1 MNQWQRELA
10 ASAIFAITYVLI
22 SGRQL
27 KVLPLNRPAAALLGA
42 VLMVATGVM
51 TPERAYR
58 AINYDTLVLLL
69 GMMLISAYLYLA
81 HFFEWAAELLL
92 NFSRTPARLL
102 LYVTLTS
109 GILSALLVNDT
120 ICLMLTP
127 LVVAVIRRGKLP
139 LLPFLIALA
148 TSANIGSAATLV
160 GNPQNMIIGH
170 FSHISFPEF
179 SRSLLPAAVI
189 GLAINFFILRFGFRK
204 VLRQTA
210 IDRSAHVVPKLE
222 RGLFALVC
230 IVLVSIFAGFLA
242 GLNLAWTAMAG
253 AVLVMVLARR
263 DTHNVL
269 KLVDWHLL
277 LFFAALFIVVDG
289 LSDTGLPDEIYSRLQ
304 PIFASSM
311 PAQAW
316 NLTWF
321 SVVGSNI
328 FSNVPFVLVAGNWI
342 ARFTDPALMW
352 KVLALATT
360 FAGNL
365 TIIGSVANMIVVE
378 SARDHVQIGFWD
390 YARYGIPITILT
402 TASGV
407 AYLFCAKKSL
417 RRASMRRWHGN
428 IVNRSKPVLRRR
440 NFVWGCRTVHNERYP
455 MMGERKCRPVEQLVR
470 SSYFEPRQNPHATP
484 AYR

>member
-1 MNQWQRELA
+1 VNHWQHELIA
-10 ASAIFAITYVLI
+10 GAIFAITYVLI

-27 KVLPLNRPAAALLGA
+27 KILPLNRPAAALLGA
-42 VLMVATGVM
+42 VLMIATGVM

-69 GMMLISAYLYLA
+69 GMMLISAYLDLA
-81 HFFEWAAELLL
+81 HFFEWAAELVL
-92 NFSRTPARLL
+92 NFSRTPVHLL

-139 LLPFLIALA
+139 LLPYLVALA
-148 TSANIGSAATLV
+148 TSANIGSVATLV

-179 SRSLLPAAVI
+179 SRSLLPAAAV

-204 VLRQTA
+204 ILRVTA
-210 IDRSAHVVPKLE
+210 IDRADYPAPKLE
-222 RGLFALVC
+222 SGLFALVC
-230 IVLVSIFAGFLA
+230 VVLVSIFGGFLA

-253 AVLVMVLARR
+253 AALVMVLARR
-263 DTHNVL
+263 DTHGVL

-289 LSDTGLPDEIYSRLQ
+289 LSDTGLPAAIYSRLQ
-304 PIFASSM
+304 PIFGSSA

-321 SVVGSNI
+321 SVVGSNV

-342 ARFTDPALMW
+342 ARFAEPALMW
-352 KVLALATT
+352 KVLALSTT
-360 FAGNL
+360 FGGNL
-365 TIIGSVANMIVVE
+365 TIVGSVANMIVVE
-378 SARDHVQIGFWD
+378 SARDHIQVGFWD
-390 YARYGIPITILT
+390 YARFGIPITILT
-402 TASGV
+402 TAAGV
-407 AYLFCAKKSL
+407 TVLL
-417 RRASMRRWHGN
+417 
-428 IVNRSKPVLRRR
+428 VLR
-440 NFVWGCRTVHNERYP
+440 
-455 MMGERKCRPVEQLVR
+455 
-470 SSYFEPRQNPHATP
+470 
-484 AYR
+484 

>member
-1 MNQWQRELA
+1 MNHWQQELIA
-10 ASAIFAITYVLI
+10 GAIFAITYVLI

-27 KVLPLNRPAAALLGA
+27 KILPLNRPAAALLGA
-42 VLMVATGVM
+42 VLMIATGVM

-69 GMMLISAYLYLA
+69 GMMLISAYLDLA
-81 HFFEWAAELLL
+81 HFFEWAAELVL
-92 NFSRTPARLL
+92 NFSRTPVHLL

-139 LLPFLIALA
+139 LLPYLVALA
-148 TSANIGSAATLV
+148 TSANIGSVATLV

-179 SRSLLPAAVI
+179 SRSLLPAAAV

-204 VLRQTA
+204 MLRVTA
-210 IDRSAHVVPKLE
+210 IDRADYPAPKLE
-222 RGLFALVC
+222 SGLFALVC
-230 IVLVSIFAGFLA
+230 VVLVSIFGGFLA

-253 AVLVMVLARR
+253 AALVMVLARR
-263 DTHNVL
+263 DTHGVL

-289 LSDTGLPDEIYSRLQ
+289 LSDTGLPAAIYSRLQ
-304 PIFASSM
+304 PIFGSSA

-321 SVVGSNI
+321 SVVGSNV

-342 ARFTDPALMW
+342 ARFAEPALMW
-352 KVLALATT
+352 KVLALSTT
-360 FAGNL
+360 FGGNL
-365 TIIGSVANMIVVE
+365 TIVGSVANMIVVE
-378 SARDHVQIGFWD
+378 SARDHIQVGFWD
-390 YARYGIPITILT
+390 YARFGIPITVLT
-402 TASGV
+402 TAAGV
-407 AYLFCAKKSL
+407 TVLL
-417 RRASMRRWHGN
+417 
-428 IVNRSKPVLRRR
+428 VLR
-440 NFVWGCRTVHNERYP
+440 
-455 MMGERKCRPVEQLVR
+455 
-470 SSYFEPRQNPHATP
+470 
-484 AYR
+484 